1 MLGDN
6 QIKQNAV
13 AIVMVKPGAG
23 AGGQRVGAVR
33 SGARADGGEKAGVR
47 PAEAGRAGEHAHINF
62 HLSPNNK
69 CRDYRMNFCE
79 S

>member
-13 AIVMVKPGAG
+13 AMVMVKPGAG

-33 SGARADGGEKAGVR
+33 SGARADGGEKAGVP
-47 PAEAGRAGEHAHINF
+47 PAEAGRE
-62 HLSPNNK
+62 
-69 CRDYRMNFCE
+69 Y
-79 S
+79 

>member
-13 AIVMVKPGAG
+13 AMVMVKPGAG

-33 SGARADGGEKAGVR
+33 SGARADGGK
-47 PAEAGRAGEHAHINF
+47 EAGSWGPTCGGGTRISGELAHINF

-69 CRDYRMNFCE
+69 CPMATLF
-79 S
+79 

>member
-6 QIKQNAV
+6 QTKQNAV
-13 AIVMVKPGAG
+13 AMVMVKPGAG

-47 PAEAGRAGEHAHINF
+47 PAEAGREYQVNTLTLTFTFRRTINV
-62 HLSPNNK
+62 
-69 CRDYRMNFCE
+69 E
-79 S
+79 TIG

>member
-6 QIKQNAV
+6 EIKQNAV
-13 AIVMVKPGAG
+13 AMVMVKPGAG

-47 PAEAGRAGEHAHINF
+47 RVEAGREYQVNTLTLTFTFRRTINV
-62 HLSPNNK
+62 
-69 CRDYRMNFCE
+69 E
-79 S
+79 TIG